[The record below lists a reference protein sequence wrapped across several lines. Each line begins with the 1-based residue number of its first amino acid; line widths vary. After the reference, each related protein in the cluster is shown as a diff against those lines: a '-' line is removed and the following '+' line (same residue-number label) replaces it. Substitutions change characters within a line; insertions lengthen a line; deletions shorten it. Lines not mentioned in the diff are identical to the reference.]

1 MTVPSQTISLA
12 ELKSDW
18 MLKWLSPG
26 RNGFK
31 RRRATDQKKK
41 RGALSDQQ
49 WQHSANFRLTALE

>member
-26 RNGFK
+26 RNRFK
-31 RRRATDQKKK
+31 RRRATDQKRK
-41 RGALSDQQ
+41 RGAIERPT
-49 WQHSANFRLTALE
+49 FRLTALE